1 MELRYVKAFSVS
13 VLLWGF
19 LFFLSS
25 LAFRGRSLFF
35 DGGSKGSITIS
46 LRLAEKGAAE
56 DSALS
61 EADAS
66 SIQAPG
72 VPAADDASLMEDS
85 TLTQAL
91 YKEPQPP
98 SQSGQSA
105 DKVSATMP
113 VNADSAADAAA
124 SASESVVSAAAN
136 FAATSSESSVS
147 AASTEVSPQK
157 DASENAA
164 YSAFPAA
171 TEASETEVSS
181 RSGLHSSLSGE
192 ASGIAALL
200 TRDDISAILQT
211 EIEKKLVYPEIARQ
225 RGEQGSVTLFVFIE
239 KDGSSFDVQ
248 VIKSAG
254 SVLDK
259 NAQKLVSS
267 IIKKN
272 RTRFAAGLAEPFSG
286 EFLIN
291 YSLE

>member
-35 DGGSKGSITIS
+35 DGGSKGSITLS
-46 LRLAEKGAAE
+46 LRLAEKGAAV

-72 VPAADDASLMEDS
+72 VPAADDVSLMADS
-85 TLTQAL
+85 TLTQASFS
-91 YKEPQPP
+91 ESQPP
-98 SQSGQSA
+98 SQDASW
-105 DKVSATMP
+105 KTATMP

-124 SASESVVSAAAN
+124 SSSESVVSAVAN

-157 DASENAA
+157 DASQNTAK
-164 YSAFPAA
+164 SASPAA
-171 TEASETEVSS
+171 TDASETEVSS
-181 RSGLHSSLSGE
+181 RSGLHSASSGE

-200 TRDDISAILQT
+200 TRDDISALLQT
-211 EIEKKLVYPEIARQ
+211 EIEKRLVYPEIARQ
-225 RGEQGSVTLFVFIE
+225 RGEQGSVTLLVFIA

>member
-19 LFFLSS
+19 LFLLSS
-25 LAFRGRSLFF
+25 LAFRGRSLFS
-35 DGGSKGSITIS
+35 DGGSKGSITLS
-46 LRLAEKGAAE
+46 LRLTEKGAAE
-56 DSALS
+56 ESALS

-72 VPAADDASLMEDS
+72 VTAADDAFLMADS

-91 YKEPQPP
+91 FSEPQPP

-113 VNADSAADAAA
+113 VNADSAA
-124 SASESVVSAAAN
+124 N
-136 FAATSSESSVS
+136 FATTSSESGVS
-147 AASTEVSPQK
+147 AAASTEVSPQK
-157 DASENAA
+157 DASQNTAKT
-164 YSAFPAA
+164 AFPAA
-171 TEASETEVSS
+171 TDASETEVSS

-192 ASGIAALL
+192 ASGKAALL
-200 TRDDISAILQT
+200 TRDDISALLQT

-225 RGEQGSVTLFVFIE
+225 RGEQGSVTLFVFIA

>member
-46 LRLAEKGAAE
+46 LRLSEKGAAE
-56 DSALS
+56 DSVLS

-72 VPAADDASLMEDS
+72 VPAAADASLMEDS

-91 YKEPQPP
+91 FSEPQPP
-98 SQSGQSA
+98 SQDASW
-105 DKVSATMP
+105 KTATMP
-113 VNADSAADAAA
+113 VNA
-124 SASESVVSAAAN
+124 EAAAN

-171 TEASETEVSS
+171 TEASETE
-181 RSGLHSSLSGE
+181 GSSLSGIRPSSSGS

-211 EIEKKLVYPEIARQ
+211 EIEKRLVYPEIARQ
-225 RGEQGSVTLFVFIE
+225 RGEQGSVTLLVFIA

-254 SVLDK
+254 SILDK

-272 RTRFAAGLAEPFSG
+272 RIRFAAGLAEPFSG